1 MGADC
6 AVGKDDDVCEELRGN
21 RHIWESQCPGSL
33 TAELSRAMS
42 ILAKQQD
49 SKTAERDRFILPVEQ
64 DMVSQARR
72 CLIRK
77 ISISPEGK
85 R

>member
-6 AVGKDDDVCEELRGN
+6 AVGKDDVVCEELRGN

-49 SKTAERDRFILPVEQ
+49 SKTAERN
-64 DMVSQARR
+64 
-72 CLIRK
+72 
-77 ISISPEGK
+77 
-85 R
+85 